1 MHNKSLSKNQCQ
13 PARYEWSRSRNLKK
27 PQKHNFSNLKE
38 KFPFPLQYLR
48 FFLLLL
54 LPVLLLFFLKL
65 KSRLNKITSTLTRTA
80 GLFKAYNKFLKI
92 LCATLTPRTGVGT
105 RGHSWNWTKTGLT
118 PQLCPKH
125 LLPENTTKQ
134 KVKAKIFKKIF
145 HSHWISWDCPFTAV
159 FK

>member
-13 PARYEWSRSRNLKK
+13 PTLYEWSRSRNLKK
-27 PQKHNFSNLKE
+27 PQKHNFANLKQ
-38 KFPFPLQYLR
+38 KFPFPFQYLS
-48 FFLLLL
+48 FFYYYYYY
-54 LPVLLLFFLKL
+54 FFLKL
-65 KSRLNKITSTLTRTA
+65 KSRLNKITSTLTRIA

-134 KVKAKIFKKIF
+134 KVKAKIF
-145 HSHWISWDCPFTAV
+145 
-159 FK
+159 